1 MLHSQIGRV
10 KLTLMRSVNL
20 GLSTSDL
27 ARYSNSTDEFVAPLP
42 SSCRICFLM
51 CAALRRRITPSRYWQ
66 PSAWSFDM
74 RGRLTVS
81 GIMIKRGNAAPKM
94 MICIHCIQ
102 RHCRS
107 GLASTQDM
115 ATGARPRSRQRR
127 SRTIMARL
135 TVPEHGAQC
144 KHSHL
149 DTSLLGLPDVC

>member
-1 MLHSQIGRV
+1 MSDAVLKLERGDSQIGRV

-66 PSAWSFDM
+66 TSVRGFDVFC
-74 RGRLTVS
+74 GLTVS
-81 GIMIKRGNAAPKM
+81 GIMMRSGNAAPKM

-107 GLASTQDM
+107 CLASTQDM
-115 ATGARPRSRQRR
+115 ATGARPRTR
-127 SRTIMARL
+127 
-135 TVPEHGAQC
+135 
-144 KHSHL
+144 
-149 DTSLLGLPDVC
+149 